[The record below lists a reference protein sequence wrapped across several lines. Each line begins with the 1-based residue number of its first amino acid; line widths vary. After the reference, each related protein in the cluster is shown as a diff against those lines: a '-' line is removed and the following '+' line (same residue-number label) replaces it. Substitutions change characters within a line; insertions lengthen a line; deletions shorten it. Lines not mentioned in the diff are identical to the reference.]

1 MVMPLAD
8 WAEPV
13 ARHLLKEPL
22 PRRLAHTRGVARAA
36 RTLAPILGE
45 DADLLHAAAWLH
57 DIGYSPA
64 LAITGLHQ
72 LDGARHLRN
81 VEHADDLL
89 CRLVAHHTC
98 AMNEAEQRGL
108 AEELAREFTLPPP
121 DLADALIYCD
131 MTTGPDGQDMPVA
144 RRLAEITERYGPDDL
159 VSHAI
164 TRSAPELTAAVE
176 RVTLKL
182 DNHERSGLTD
192 VRAIAALK
200 HVGHTLPHRPVHLIA
215 RYVAGLDPARLGGLA
230 AHRELA
236 ARGDRG
242 QHDRELLP
250 DLAVAGVQDH
260 VPRVGVDPRQAGDLA
275 LDAALL
281 PRLADRG
288 LGQRLADVDAA
299 AG

>member
-131 MTTGPDGQDMPVA
+131 MTTGPDSQD
-144 RRLAEITERYGPDDL
+144 
-159 VSHAI
+159 I

-192 VRAIAALK
+192 VRAIAALN

-242 QHDRELLP
+242 QHDRELLR
-250 DLAVAGVQDH
+250 DLAVAGVQD
-260 VPRVGVDPRQAGDLA
+260 
-275 LDAALL
+275 
-281 PRLADRG
+281 
-288 LGQRLADVDAA
+288 
-299 AG
+299 